1 MDVQKQVRCS
11 TRTERELQRTA
22 YIQPPIRRGAWG
34 LEALDEF
41 LGSLSDSLLLV
52 GGDDQHLDSGILG
65 GNHARLG
72 GTLSVLLLVVLD
84 AQCAEAVQD
93 QR

>member
-1 MDVQKQVRCS
+1 MHPRG
-11 TRTERELQRTA
+11 ERARFG
-22 YIQPPIRRGAWG
+22 R

-52 GGDDQHLDSGILG
+52 GGDDQHLNSGILG

-72 GTLSVLLLVVLD
+72 GTLSVLFLVVLD
-84 AQCAEAVQD
+84 TQCAEAVQD
-93 QR
+93 QLAEVAGAPPTTRL

>member
-52 GGDDQHLDSGILG
+52 GGDDQHLDERNPRWKSRAAR
-65 GNHARLG
+65 GNA
-72 GTLSVLLLVVLD
+72 
-84 AQCAEAVQD
+84 
-93 QR
+93 